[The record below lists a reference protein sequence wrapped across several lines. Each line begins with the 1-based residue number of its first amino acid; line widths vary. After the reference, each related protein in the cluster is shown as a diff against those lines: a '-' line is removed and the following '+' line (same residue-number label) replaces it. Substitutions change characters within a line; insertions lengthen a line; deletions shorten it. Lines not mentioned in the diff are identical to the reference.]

1 MRNFKILFIFTLFG
15 VASCNQC
22 KDEGKERIDIST
34 SELIDSII
42 FITPIQFSITES
54 DVSTSSFFTSGF
66 IDISEDSLRVEVYMD
81 SVRTTFDFEIVPD
94 ALHDIF
100 IADSS
105 MAACLNEELYD
116 LETKNNVNVC
126 YLARFLECD

>member
-1 MRNFKILFIFTLFG
+1 MRNFKILFILTLLG

-22 KDEGKERIDIST
+22 KDEGKENIQIGISEEIDSLIIITNIPFSIIDRGDAGYLYST
-34 SELIDSII
+34 S
-42 FITPIQFSITES
+42 
-54 DVSTSSFFTSGF
+54 F